1 MKLCTLFLASL
12 ALTYLPLSL
21 SYRDGARSESCY
33 NMLVMHADF
42 LGRIVSP
49 TECGDP
55 CRFQLLLIRRVFE
68 GNRLAPL
75 ETTYQCGETYHC
87 KWTLGSKVCLFVC
100 VILFVRISY
109 SAINVYCNNYY
120 IWGLHGWGKGEYWF
134 FWRREH
140 NLQGRLWQRE
150 HNMGDLGHWSK
161 HGGVWGW
168 SKQFLV
174 PYSWVQSKFGIQWR
188 AFWSKC
194 TVFQLVWSH
203 TKLIL
208 YNI

>member
-33 NMLVMHADF
+33 NMLVMHTDF

-55 CRFQLLLIRRVFE
+55 CQFQLLLIRRVFE

-87 KWTLGSKVCLFVC
+87 KWTLGSKVCLFVSFC
-100 VILFVRISY
+100 LFIFPTVRLMSIVTTTTFEGFMVEARESTDFFGEGSTIY
-109 SAINVYCNNYY
+109 QEDFDNKST
-120 IWGLHGWGKGEYWF
+120 IWGTWVTDP
-134 FWRREH
+134 
-140 NLQGRLWQRE
+140 
-150 HNMGDLGHWSK
+150 NMVGS
-161 HGGVWGW
+161 GGGPN
-168 SKQFLV
+168 SFLYHTV
-174 PYSWVQSKFGIQWR
+174 ECNRSLESNEGPFEVSVLYSS
-188 AFWSKC
+188 
-194 TVFQLVWSH
+194 
-203 TKLIL
+203 L
-208 YNI
+208 YMITY